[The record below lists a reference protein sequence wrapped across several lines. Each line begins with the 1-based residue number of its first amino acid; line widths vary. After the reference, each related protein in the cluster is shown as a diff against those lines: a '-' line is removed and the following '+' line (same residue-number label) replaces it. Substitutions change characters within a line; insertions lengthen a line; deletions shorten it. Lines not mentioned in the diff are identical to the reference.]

1 MLGIENP
8 RLGMG
13 IAHLYHEGT
22 PPALTILKYG
32 SVVLSTFT
40 LLCNQSPNLILQ
52 NWNPVPS
59 KQ

>member
-52 NWNPVPS
+52 N
-59 KQ
+59 